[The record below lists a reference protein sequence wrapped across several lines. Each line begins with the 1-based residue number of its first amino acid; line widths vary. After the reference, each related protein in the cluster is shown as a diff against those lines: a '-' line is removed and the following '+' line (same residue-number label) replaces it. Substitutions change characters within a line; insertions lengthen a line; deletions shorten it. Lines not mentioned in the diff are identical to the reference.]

1 MDEPHVLLPGRN
13 LLRAPRHLWKSV
25 YVGRPHRTLLA
36 EESQLTVVAQAL
48 RVAQHEAVPTGDI
61 QSCGTVGLFNPPI
74 EIVAQ
79 LRCHYLVG
87 VDHEHP
93 RPLCLLDSKRPGG
106 LCTLM
111 VSLGESH
118 HPTMV
123 PAGDVERFVFTLHIA
138 DKHLVEA
145 LHGIDD
151 LLQILRRITRIN
163 DYGYPFF
170 FVHRCKDTKN
180 FNFHLNFSLFLL
192 SLHANSIDQ

>member
-1 MDEPHVLLPGRN
+1 MDEPHVLLPGRD
-13 LLRAPRHLWKSV
+13 LLRAPCHLWESV

-36 EESQLTVVAQAL
+36 EESQLTVVAQTL

-61 QSCGTVGLFNPPI
+61 QSCRTVGLFNPPI

-79 LRCHYLVG
+79 LGCHYLVG

-93 RPLCLLDSKRPGG
+93 RPLCLLDSKRPRG
-106 LCTLM
+106 LRTLM

-138 DKHLVEA
+138 DEYLVEA